1 MAPLKGAMLS
11 LLTDLSN
18 YDHVIWDMNGTLV
31 DDAHVC
37 VGAVNPILR
46 DYNLPEI
53 TTESYRDFFRFPVM
67 DYYHE
72 LGFRLSQE
80 EFETLSHR
88 FHDHYHS
95 LLPTAGLFAGTEELL
110 KTLREQKK
118 RLSILTAARTDDLEK
133 TLSHFSILHLFDHLF
148 GLSHRS
154 ADSKVSRG
162 RDLMEIVQI
171 PPEKSVLVGD
181 TLHDLEVGE
190 ALGLDV
196 ILVTGGHMSEQR
208 LRSKTSR
215 VHQRSF

>member
-1 MAPLKGAMLS
+1 
-11 LLTDLSN
+11 
-18 YDHVIWDMNGTLV
+18 VIWDMNGTLV

-46 DYNLPEI
+46 EHGLPEI
-53 TTESYRDFFRFPVM
+53 TTDTYREFFRFPVM
-67 DYYHE
+67 DYYRD
-72 LGFRLSQE
+72 LGFRITQE
-80 EFETLSHR
+80 EFEALSHR
-88 FHDHYHS
+88 FHGHYHA
-95 LLPTAGLFAGTEELL
+95 LLPTAGLFSGTEELL
-110 KTLREQKK
+110 KTLRGQQK

-162 RDLMEIVQI
+162 RDLMQAAQI

-190 ALGLDV
+190 ELGIDV
-196 ILVTGGHMSEQR
+196 ILLTGGHMSEQR